1 MLLCEVQQLMC
12 TKRRGHTL
20 KDKTVFHYTDKAD
33 KKKNNIY
40 LQKSLVNVWQ
50 SIIKPVTLAKM
61 LPICERLFKD
71 L

>member
-33 KKKNNIY
+33 KKKKQYI
-40 LQKSLVNVWQ
+40 LTEKS
-50 SIIKPVTLAKM
+50 
-61 LPICERLFKD
+61 CECMAEHN
-71 L
+71 

>member
-1 MLLCEVQQLMC
+1 MC
-12 TKRRGHTL
+12 TKRTGHTL

-33 KKKNNIY
+33 KKNNIY

-61 LPICERLFKD
+61 VPICERLFINIKEAKK
-71 L
+71 LP